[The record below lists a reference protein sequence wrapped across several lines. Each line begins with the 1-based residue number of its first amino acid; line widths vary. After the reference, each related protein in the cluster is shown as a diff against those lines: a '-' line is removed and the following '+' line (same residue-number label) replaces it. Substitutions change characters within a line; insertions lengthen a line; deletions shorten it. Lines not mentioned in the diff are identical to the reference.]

1 MFDLLLP
8 IHPGLDFKRLKHPYF
23 LSPRLKAFEL
33 TYILSMFQQLL
44 LDPLINLFDH
54 LALFLDTT
62 RPVFAVPPGQL
73 LHLELSLTD
82 PLPEVPPVLNVREL
96 QSKHHRVLVFESL
109 SCHLSRSVSNR
120 TEGILPEGLLDGQMQ
135 GLDTA
140 FAGLHILV
148 PLGKD
153 IAEFQA
159 VVVVVHSVDY
169 GLQGAGMFYLEHL

>member
-1 MFDLLLP
+1 
-8 IHPGLDFKRLKHPYF
+8 
-23 LSPRLKAFEL
+23 
-33 TYILSMFQQLL
+33 MFQQLL

-62 RPVFAVPPGQL
+62 RPVITVPPGQL

-82 PLPEVPPVLNVREL
+82 PLPEVPPVLNLREL

-109 SCHLSRSVSNR
+109 SCHFSRPVSNR
-120 TEGILPEGLLDGQMQ
+120 TEGVLPESLLDGQVQ

-148 PLGKD
+148 PLGED
-153 IAEFQA
+153 VAQLQA

-169 GLQGAGMFYLEHL
+169 GLQSAGMFYLEHL